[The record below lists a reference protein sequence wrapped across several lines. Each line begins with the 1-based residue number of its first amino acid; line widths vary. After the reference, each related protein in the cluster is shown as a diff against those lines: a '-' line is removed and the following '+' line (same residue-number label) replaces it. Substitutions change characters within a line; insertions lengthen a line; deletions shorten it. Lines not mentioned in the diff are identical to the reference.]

1 MKNFYNER
9 LLRER
14 VLLLVFLGI
23 GVLWWGTALIGRVR
37 QNLQV
42 WHSITQEAEIQ
53 RLWLAKG
60 ASVGERTAQV
70 ARQLDAGRTLNAA
83 QAYAEVSRIAQG
95 LPLEMGAQRT
105 DRTDNFALHSL
116 QVTFRRTDLASL
128 VRFYEGVAARAPYLG
143 IDQCTISAE
152 RATPGM
158 INAVFRIYSVEPVQ
172 ASVSGR

>member
-1 MKNFYNER
+1 MKNFYNDR

-23 GVLWWGTALIGRVR
+23 GVLWWGTALVGRVR
-37 QNLQV
+37 QNVQV
-42 WHSITQEAEIQ
+42 WRAVAQEGEIQ

-60 ASVGERTAQV
+60 ASVGERTALV
-70 ARQLDAGRTLNAA
+70 AKQLDTARTMNAA
-83 QAYAEVSRIAQG
+83 QAYAEVSKIAQG
-95 LPLEMGAQRT
+95 LPLEMGAQHT

-116 QVTFRRTDLASL
+116 QVSFRRTDLASL

-152 RATPGM
+152 RATPGQ
-158 INAVFRIYSVEPVQ
+158 INAVFRIYSVEAVTAGQ
-172 ASVSGR
+172 K